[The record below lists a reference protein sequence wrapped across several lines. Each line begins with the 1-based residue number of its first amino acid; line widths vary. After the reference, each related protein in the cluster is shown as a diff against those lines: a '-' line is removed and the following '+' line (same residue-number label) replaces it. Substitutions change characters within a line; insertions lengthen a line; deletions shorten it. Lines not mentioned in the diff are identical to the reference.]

1 MWLKI
6 IGSVFIITSTSVF
19 GYLLGKEKTN
29 RFLQLRTLKRIL
41 YQLRGEIQYGYTP
54 LPEAMGSLGR
64 RNETVFSDFFLSIE
78 EQLKNFEGNTFYSIW
93 KRGIEDKLKA
103 TSLIKSDKVKL
114 ISLGEN
120 LGYLDQEMQIRT
132 IDLYIEGL
140 EEEIMIESKSMKE
153 KIRLYQLLGVL
164 SGIFVTIVML

>member
-1 MWLKI
+1 MFIKM
-6 IGSVFIITSTSVF
+6 IGSVFVIGATSLF
-19 GYLLGKEKTN
+19 GYLLGREKVI
-29 RFLQLRTLKRIL
+29 RLAQLKTLKKIL

-54 LPEAMGSLGR
+54 LPEAMGSLGG
-64 RNETVFSDFFLSIE
+64 RNETVFSEFFLSMQQ
-78 EQLKNFEGNTFYSIW
+78 QLKNYEGNTFYSIW
-93 KRGIEDKLKA
+93 KKEIGEKLKQTA
-103 TSLIKSDKVKL
+103 LSKSDKTKL

-120 LGYLDQEMQIRT
+120 LGYLDQEMQIKN

-140 EEEIMIESKSMKE
+140 EEEIVTESNSQKE